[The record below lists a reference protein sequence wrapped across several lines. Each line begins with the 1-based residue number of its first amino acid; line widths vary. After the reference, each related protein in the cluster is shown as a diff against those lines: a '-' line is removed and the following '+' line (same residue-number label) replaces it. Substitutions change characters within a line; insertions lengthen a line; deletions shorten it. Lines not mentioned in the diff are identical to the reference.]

1 MCGFTAVP
9 ESKVSMGLSNQMSCW
24 EHEGHLLGSN
34 TERATLW
41 PFSTSPIYTFG
52 TVHIRCTWI
61 IRSGVSHGWLLLQTS
76 EMIVSCINEH
86 VCVGCVCYMWE
97 NILLSRHV
105 GSVLLIV
112 DTKQPQGEGTD
123 TYIWLGTISVTEN
136 RLLGTFNGTRRQQS
150 DKRDIFLLS
159 SVQWEWPQQTRV
171 RLSATLVKHD
181 KGKGPAAAALT
192 APSKH
197 RKKPQRWNYSPK
209 LPVWAAY
216 CCWVFRWG
224 SWAVLW
230 SSRWPCAALWLK
242 ARRLPLRAAVR
253 QCDAVETRYAAAE
266 RRRRRSGAA
275 PSLAS
280 SSFSTSFSLLL
291 SHAPRTH
298 AVHGLTGRSTRSSF
312 RFNKG
317 EEIKIHI

>member
-197 RKKPQRWNYSPK
+197 RKKATKMELFPQVTCVSC
-209 LPVWAAY
+209 L
-216 CCWVFRWG
+216 
-224 SWAVLW
+224 
-230 SSRWPCAALWLK
+230 
-242 ARRLPLRAAVR
+242 
-253 QCDAVETRYAAAE
+253 
-266 RRRRRSGAA
+266 
-275 PSLAS
+275 
-280 SSFSTSFSLLL
+280 LLL
-291 SHAPRTH
+291 SFSVRELSCALILSLALCSSLAESTASSFAR
-298 AVHGLTGRSTRSSF
+298 RSTSMWRCWDSI
-312 RFNKG
+312 RCCR
-317 EEIKIHI
+317 EEEEEERCGAFISILFLLHLLFAPFVPCSQDSCCSWSNRKKYTQ